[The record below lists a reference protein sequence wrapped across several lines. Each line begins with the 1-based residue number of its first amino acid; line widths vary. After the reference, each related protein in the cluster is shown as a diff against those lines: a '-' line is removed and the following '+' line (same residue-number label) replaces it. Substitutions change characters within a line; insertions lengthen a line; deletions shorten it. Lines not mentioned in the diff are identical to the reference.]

1 MTYHADIVCGFPPS
15 RMAGSKLLEVNMK
28 KTQFVIGLS
37 ALILLAILLSLPDT
51 PLTYEDVESTIEQQI
66 ASGSVSAS
74 DPHVEI
80 SEDQVYIYI
89 KEMSYSELDMYSDIG
104 TVLGCYAEIV
114 KEFPDVGDLQCDIV
128 SRDERHI
135 TTFTCQKSWVK
146 NTDFSRDE
154 EKEFLVDRVLGTVE
168 NIPYSSNFYQ

>member
-1 MTYHADIVCGFPPS
+1 ME
-15 RMAGSKLLEVNMK
+15 R
-28 KTQFVIGLS
+28 TQVVMGLS
-37 ALILLAILLSLPDT
+37 ALVLLAILLSPSDT
-51 PLTYEDVESTIEQQI
+51 PLTYEDAESIIEQQI

-135 TTFTCQKSWVK
+135 TTFTCQKSWIK

-154 EKEFLVDRVLGTVE
+154 EKELLLDRVLETME
-168 NIPYSSNFYQ
+168 NIPYSSDFYQ